1 MFEQYLAAIIV
12 AVVEGL
18 TEFLPVSSTGHMIL
32 VAKGMS
38 FEFKGHESFEIFI
51 QLGAILAIVLLYPH
65 RFTNLIPRSV
75 DWRVASVG
83 LSTEGFSGFRGLL
96 LLGVGC
102 LPAFVL
108 GALFHGAIKSLL
120 FHPGPV
126 ALALLVGGVV
136 LVWVERVPKVVRVE
150 RLEQLTVSDAFVIG
164 LAQCCAL
171 WPGISRSGS
180 TMVGGLLRG
189 VERQAA
195 AEFSFLLAVPVMCA
209 AVSYDL
215 YKSSADLSW
224 DLLPLFALG
233 FFVALIVAAIAVK
246 CFVALLNKLGLEP
259 FGYYRIVLGGA
270 VLLVFYC
277 L

>member
-38 FEFKGHESFEIFI
+38 FEFQGHESFEIFI
-51 QLGAILAIVLLYPH
+51 QTGAILAIVLLYPH
-65 RFTNLIPRSV
+65 RFTNLIPKKLDLNV
-75 DWRVASVG
+75 PN
-83 LSTEGFSGFRGLL
+83 EGFSGVRGLL

-120 FHPGPV
+120 FHPWPV
-126 ALALLVGGVV
+126 ALALVVGGVV
-136 LVWVERVPKVVRVE
+136 LVVVERVPTVVRVE
-150 RLEQLTVSDAFVIG
+150 RLEQLTVFDAFVIG

-180 TMVGGLLRG
+180 TIVGGLLRG

-215 YKSSADLSW
+215 YKSSAELSW

-233 FFVALIVAAIAVK
+233 FVVALIVAAIAVK

-270 VLLVFYC
+270 VLLVFYSS
-277 L
+277 